1 MKKIEDLEN
10 LEQKKVL
17 IRLDLN
23 VPLKNNQ
30 ITDATRI
37 EKILPSLNFLIKK
50 NCKIVIISH
59 LGRPKGKVDKQLSMK
74 PICDYLSK
82 KLDKKIRLIEKN
94 IFGLH
99 QKKFANLKFLY
110 PRCIVLKNQTQD
122 NINDL

>member
-10 LEQKKVL
+10 LEKKKIL

-37 EKILPSLNFLIKK
+37 EKILPTLNFLIKK

-59 LGRPKGKVDKQLSMK
+59 
-74 PICDYLSK
+74 
-82 KLDKKIRLIEKN
+82 IEKT
-94 IFGLH
+94 
-99 QKKFANLKFLY
+99 KVVKF
-110 PRCIVLKNQTQD
+110 
-122 NINDL
+122 

>member
-50 NCKIVIISH
+50 NCKIVIISN
-59 LGRPKGKVDKQLSMK
+59 LGR
-74 PICDYLSK
+74 
-82 KLDKKIRLIEKN
+82 
-94 IFGLH
+94 
-99 QKKFANLKFLY
+99 QK
-110 PRCIVLKNQTQD
+110 
-122 NINDL
+122 

>member
-37 EKILPSLNFLIKK
+37 EKILPTLNFLIKK
-50 NCKIVIISH
+50 NCNIVIISH
-59 LGRPKGKVDKQLSMK
+59 IGRPKGKVIKGMTLK
-74 PICDYLSK
+74 PISK
-82 KLDKKIRLIEKN
+82 KLASLLDRKVIFYKNVINENTLSEINKI
-94 IFGLH
+94 
-99 QKKFANLKFLY
+99 
-110 PRCIVLKNQTQD
+110 KNQ
-122 NINDL
+122 